1 MSQCLIFVNAWHM
14 ARLAMMPS
22 DDTNVTKQ
30 DVTSGL
36 SLQFSQLF
44 VRIDMAIGLVK
55 ERQIIQIFWN
65 ELVSQQEDN
74 TSVFKASD

>member
-1 MSQCLIFVNAWHM
+1 M

>member
-1 MSQCLIFVNAWHM
+1 M
-14 ARLAMMPS
+14 ARLEVMPR

-36 SLQFSQLF
+36 SLQFSQIF
-44 VRIDMAIGLVK
+44 VRKDTAFGLVK
-55 ERQIIQIFWN
+55 KRQIIQIFWH

-74 TSVFKASD
+74 SSVFKASD